1 MRLYQILQ
9 ATTGAIL
16 WTGGALTEDHALEI
30 MAHAA
35 GYRKF
40 QEIPPDLVGPVSIS
54 EVSF

>member
-40 QEIPPDLVGPVSIS
+40 QDIPPDLVGPVSIS